1 MSMSIRFTKDE
12 EKIIKRYADV
22 YGISVSEV
30 IRRSVMEKIEDEL
43 DLKIAEKAWS
53 EYKANPISYT
63 LEEIAE
69 MIKDK

>member
-22 YGISVSEV
+22 YGMSVSEV
-30 IRRSVMEKIEDEL
+30 IRKSVMERIEDEL

-53 EYKANPISYT
+53 EYNSNPVTYT

-69 MIKDK
+69 MIKAK

>member
-30 IRRSVMEKIEDEL
+30 IRRSVLEKIEDEL

-53 EYKANPISYT
+53 EYKANPVSYT